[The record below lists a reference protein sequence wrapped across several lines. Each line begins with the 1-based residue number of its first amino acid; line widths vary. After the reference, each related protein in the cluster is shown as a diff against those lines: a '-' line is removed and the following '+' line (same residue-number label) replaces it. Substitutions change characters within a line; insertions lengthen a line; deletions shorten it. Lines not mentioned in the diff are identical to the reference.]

1 MLSTRRLAIAIL
13 VACGAM
19 LFAPAAMAAV
29 HAGHI
34 DLQDGLTLAQQFG
47 YAPEFR
53 QHVVTFDA
61 NNVPTIRSRG
71 ASQDDTSFV
80 QRLEGGGWVRHDL
93 LEALRVAYPDFT
105 GTFHAGGYA
114 SDRVDFDEQGRAYTV
129 LTIRLEEGDFRNVLL
144 SSTDGC
150 ATWSVLELPFGNDTP
165 LSDENDRGN
174 EASEHDGG
182 RLLEG
187 PPLIAVWRQLAPW
200 KGAWAL
206 LNELYVVQPVWVGD
220 ELVLQQPVPIRIDF
234 LGMIQSAGGASFA
247 VTSGDQT
254 YFVYSTVAPQGT
266 HTTPTYAA
274 TYYHSTNTVGPSTRV
289 AESRPANDSHNTPG
303 ICMDSTGTLHVVTGA
318 HGWPFR
324 YARSLAPR
332 STAAWTQPVDVL
344 TSGNRDRTT
353 DADGAG
359 KQTYLSLVCGPDD
372 VLHVVSRQSR
382 RNVDSHYPG
391 LQYSALVH
399 QALRP
404 GQSWSAPDLIVVPPM
419 NGYSQYYQKLT
430 IDRLGRL
437 FVSCSYFSQRDPPAR
452 RVFRRFHHRMVLISE
467 DGGGTWRFAT
477 TADFLAGSAEPD
489 APGAGA
495 SATAP
500 TSGGSERRP

>member
-1 MLSTRRLAIAIL
+1 VVLSTRRLVFAIL
-13 VACGAM
+13 AACSVM
-19 LFAPAAMAAV
+19 LLASATATAAAQS
-29 HAGHI
+29 GHI

-53 QHVVTFDA
+53 QNVVTFDA

-80 QRLEGGGWVRHDL
+80 HRLEGGLWVRHDL
-93 LEALRVAYPDFT
+93 LEALRSAYPDFA
-105 GTFHAGGYA
+105 GTVHAGGYA

-150 ATWSVLELPFGNDTP
+150 ATWSVLELPFGDETP
-165 LSDENDRGN
+165 FLDEHNRGN
-174 EASEHDGG
+174 LASEHSGW

-187 PPLIAVWRQLAPW
+187 PPLIAVWRQAAPW
-200 KGAWAL
+200 KGAWSAF
-206 LNELYVVQPVWVGD
+206 NELYVVQPVWV
-220 ELVLQQPVPIRIDF
+220 ENVLTLQRPVPVRIDF

-254 YFVYSTVAPQGT
+254 YFAYSTVVPRGT
-266 HTTPTYAA
+266 RNTPTYAA
-274 TYYHSTNTVGPSTRV
+274 TYYHSTNTVGPSTWV
-289 AESRPANDSHNTPG
+289 AGSRPANDCHDTPG
-303 ICMDSTGTLHVVTGA
+303 ICMDSTGTLHIVTGA
-318 HGWPFR
+318 HAWPFR
-324 YARSLAPR
+324 YTHSLTPR
-332 STAAWTQPVDVL
+332 STAAWTPPVDVL
-344 TSGNRDRTT
+344 TSGYRSRKT

-372 VLHVVSRQSR
+372 VLHVVSRQTR
-382 RNVDSHYPG
+382 RSVDSHFPG
-391 LQYSALVH
+391 QQYTALVH

-404 GQSWSAPDLIVVPPM
+404 GQSWSAPDLIVVPPQS
-419 NGYSQYYQKLT
+419 GYSQYFQKLT

-437 FVSCSYFSQRDPPAR
+437 FVSCSYFSRRDPPAT

-477 TADFLAGSAEPD
+477 TADFLAGVTGPVA
-489 APGAGA
+489 
-495 SATAP
+495 
-500 TSGGSERRP
+500 RL